1 MPAHITSEFAMT
13 QVAQQSQVAASR
25 LQGWQGW
32 PAFGRIGYNVPLVV
46 PPWAGPGVVLAP
58 LDVHG
63 LPPLELR
70 QLVWAPFEQ
79 AAGAGGCPTS
89 AEPPQGNPYG

>member
-1 MPAHITSEFAMT
+1 MT

-58 LDVHG
+58 LDVGG
-63 LPPLELR
+63 LPPLELGQAVR
-70 QLVWAPFEQ
+70 APLER
-79 AAGAGGCPTS
+79 AAGAGGRSTS
-89 AEPPQGNPYG
+89 FELLQDDPRG